1 MYGDLLWPDRDLEP
15 SLISNIYSASV
26 LLYSGCSILLSISP
40 LTCNGQVTNLI
51 LPQVTDI
58 EKSDIHVVGTS
69 DFIKLW
75 KFENV
80 QENTV
85 AVARV

>member
-1 MYGDLLWPDRDLEP
+1 MKCIFWIG
-15 SLISNIYSASV
+15 
-26 LLYSGCSILLSISP
+26 GISP

-51 LPQVTDI
+51 LPQVTAI